1 LAVFTWTEVDNV
13 CPRSISPSWTLTTLM
28 GCENCRGICEPDGSG
43 PEISL
48 VRHVTSMSIHLQ
60 RSDRVLI
67 IFSQPSGM
75 AFNVRA
81 LIVSQCSFLMTDG
94 LGGRRA
100 SVTQLWICKKKLR
113 DSRGLPA
120 SRVAI
125 FRRKRTLS
133 RDQFLWSVREHQNFR
148 PLHKLRLHFTGL
160 TGSISQA
167 LRAPQAL

>member
-1 LAVFTWTEVDNV
+1 MEMSAPCQHVPWTKKTRGETILAVFTWTEVDNV
-13 CPRSISPSWTLTTLM
+13 CPRSISPSWTLTTLI

-43 PEISL
+43 PEISR

-75 AFNVRA
+75 PFNVRA

-113 DSRGLPA
+113 DSRGHD
-120 SRVAI
+120 V
-125 FRRKRTLS
+125 
-133 RDQFLWSVREHQNFR
+133 V
-148 PLHKLRLHFTGL
+148 KLILFVHHTHPWIL
-160 TGSISQA
+160 IS
-167 LRAPQAL
+167 